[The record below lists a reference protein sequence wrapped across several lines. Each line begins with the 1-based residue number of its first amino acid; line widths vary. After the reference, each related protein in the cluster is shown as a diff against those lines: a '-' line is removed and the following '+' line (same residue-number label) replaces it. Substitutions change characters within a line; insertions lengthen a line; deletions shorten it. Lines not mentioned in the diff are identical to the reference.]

1 MIAVRRLATAPI
13 LPDLSHPAANV
24 QSAAWGPTL
33 PLAVWCRPTALL
45 ILRGHE
51 PPGTGSAPARS
62 RPSGSRLA
70 AHVRRA
76 GRAIMM
82 RGCFL
87 AARLAIMAARLLL
100 RVGLLTSEDAA
111 TVLRWSS
118 RLIATGMLL
127 WRQGRL
133 RTRP

>member
-1 MIAVRRLATAPI
+1 MIAVRRPADVMRSAP
-13 LPDLSHPAANV
+13 DA
-24 QSAAWGPTL
+24 QSAAWNPTL

-51 PPGTGSAPARS
+51 SPRTGSAPARS
-62 RPSGSRLA
+62 WPFGPILA
-70 AHVRRA
+70 GHVRRT
-76 GRAIMM
+76 GRAILM

-87 AARLAIMAARLLL
+87 TAKVAIVAARLLL
-100 RVGLLTSEDAA
+100 GAGLLTSEDAA

-127 WRQGRL
+127 WRQGRSHA
-133 RTRP
+133 RP